1 MLDGAK
7 NKKCL
12 PKVVTVVDFG
22 GLPSASGEL
31 HNLSKKYGFRV
42 IIDSAHGIGSKIGAD
57 PTGANT
63 YSDITVFSFHAIK
76 VITTGKVVLSQ
87 PMIQN

>member
-1 MLDGAK
+1 MSSK
-7 NKKCL
+7 SC
-12 PKVVTVVDFG
+12 TVVDFG

-42 IIDSAHGIGSKIGAD
+42 IIDSAQHWLKNRAD

-63 YSDITVFSFHAIK
+63 YSTLLFLASM
-76 VITTGKVVLSQ
+76 L
-87 PMIQN
+87 

>member
-12 PKVVTVVDFG
+12 QSCNSCRFC
-22 GLPSASGEL
+22 GLPSASGAA
-31 HNLSKKYGFRV
+31 HLSKKYGFRV

-57 PTGANT
+57 PTGAILIQT
-63 YSDITVFSFHAIK
+63 LLFSFHAIK
-76 VITTGKVVLSQ
+76 L
-87 PMIQN
+87 